1 MFYGIQYQYQKNW
14 YFKFDPS
21 RYVSSDPCVR
31 LSLVLWW
38 GCWYN
43 SWFNPWVSQPPH
55 SLFMADSPAG
65 LSSQAIHGVH
75 WVRLPCALAWLSVVC
90 HSGVVSLTGNSKNC
104 HLWIFSDRQK
114 FFIEIPWKYFFYN
127 LNAIGIVRF
136 LHVHRIVFLLIARRI
151 QFSPLFPPF
160 HIPFPSSPSLFPF
173 PSPFFLLPVYQHHCY
188 YFTSFIHMDQ
198 HPLVEYYG
206 HLLFL
211 RLSSF
216 TNWPALITNLSLETV
231 AFGIGAFGLYQW
243 TWEAFLGTN
252 Q

>member
-1 MFYGIQYQYQKNW
+1 MFPLIHACVCLW
-14 YFKFDPS
+14 YSGEVVDLTADSIPG
-21 RYVSSDPCVR
+21 
-31 LSLVLWW
+31 SL
-38 GCWYN
+38 N
-43 SWFNPWVSQPPH
+43 PPH

-136 LHVHRIVFLLIARRI
+136 LHVHRIVFLLIVHRI

-160 HIPFPSSPSLFPF
+160 PP
-173 PSPFFLLPVYQHHCY
+173 PFFFFLSINTTVTTLHP
-188 YFTSFIHMDQ
+188 SFIWISI
-198 HPLVEYYG
+198 L
-206 HLLFL
+206 
-211 RLSSF
+211 LSSF
-216 TNWPALITNLSLETV
+216 TNWPALITKHSLETV
-231 AFGIGAFGLYQW
+231 AFGIGAFWLYQW